1 MYCEICKKDYHNLSN
16 HLILKHKISPKDY
29 FDEFLKTEENSHCK
43 LCHAELKDFIKL
55 SWGYGTYCKECS
67 NKDKLKHTWRLKS
80 KTELDSIYEK
90 RKETLKDIYGEDWK
104 EQFTQKQIET
114 CRNRTPSQ
122 QALVSKHHHDERM
135 TRDNAKMAAA
145 CKATKLKNYG
155 DETYNNIEKAKETC
169 LSKYGATNVSLVPEI
184 VEHMFDDYERRTGF
198 KNPSHNPAVISKMRA
213 RYYYDEQRFD
223 SSWELAYYIWL
234 KDHDI
239 PFEFHI
245 DPIDYSYQGKRHRY
259 FPDFKVNGVLVEVK
273 GPQLLKLM
281 QESNSLDNAK
291 YRCMVEH
298 NVKIMTDC
306 SEYLNYIEEKYGK
319 EYLQQFRNRKFSAQ

>member
-16 HLILKHKISPKDY
+16 HLILKHKIFPKDY
-29 FDEFLKTEENSHCK
+29 FDEYLKTEENSHCR

-67 NKDKLKHTWRLKS
+67 NKDKIKHTWKLKS
-80 KTELDSIYEK
+80 KTELDSINEK

-104 EQFTQKQIET
+104 EQFTQKQIES
-114 CRNRTPSQ
+114 CRNRTPEQ

-135 TRDNAKMAAA
+135 RRDNAKMAAA
-145 CKATKLKNYG
+145 CRATKMKNHG
-155 DETYNNIEKAKETC
+155 DATYNNVEQARKTYFERTGYVNPYYNPEVIE
-169 LSKYGATNVSLVPEI
+169 
-184 VEHMFDDYERRTGF
+184 HRFDDYERRTGF
-198 KNPSHNPAVISKMRA
+198 RNPSHNPAVIAKMHA
-213 RYYYDEQRFD
+213 RYYYDGQRFD

-234 KDHDI
+234 KDHNI

-245 DPIDYSYQGKRHRY
+245 DPIDYSYQGKSHRY
-259 FPDFKVNGVLVEVK
+259 YPDFKVNGMLVEIK

-281 QESNSLDNAK
+281 QESNTLDNAK
-291 YRCMVEH
+291 YRCMIEH
-298 NVKIMTDC
+298 NVKIMSDC

-319 EYLQQFRNRKFSAQ
+319 EYLQQFRQRKFL